1 MAGGIIQCR
10 NKKERNLEEKET
22 KMLGVQEGNRKE
34 QDPSLNA

>member
-10 NKKERNLEEKET
+10 NKERKLEVKET

-34 QDPSLNA
+34 QDPSINA